1 MPTPRYAAT
10 NTVAMYSLYFPRLPR
25 PVVEGVFIIRKGA
38 DHYAMP
44 ALVRDVWR
52 ANRKEIG
59 AGILG
64 DAAAEDNTG
73 KVVVE
78 SDGSIVVAMSPTAWA
93 RLTAV
98 FPFVAFDADTPELA
112 QTAEASEMLRLKLS
126 PTLPSL
132 FQQTKTLVGA
142 VTTWVADG
150 APRASTEVYESR
162 LAICK
167 TCPSY
172 DANGFGPALG
182 RCRECGCSGAKL
194 HMETAKCP
202 LTKW

>member
-25 PVVEGVFIIRKGA
+25 PVIDGVFIIRNNA

-59 AGILG
+59 ADILG
-64 DAAAEDNTG
+64 DASVADNTD

-78 SDGSIVVAMSPTAWA
+78 PDGSIVVAMSPTAWA
-93 RLTAV
+93 RLTAA
-98 FPFVAFDADTPELA
+98 FPFVEFDADTPELVKA
-112 QTAEASEMLRLKLS
+112 AEEAEMRRLKLN
-126 PTLPSL
+126 PALPSL
-132 FQQTKTLVGA
+132 FKQAKNLATS
-142 VTTWVADG
+142 VTTWIADG

-194 HMETAKCP
+194 HMETAQCP
-202 LTKW
+202 LMKW